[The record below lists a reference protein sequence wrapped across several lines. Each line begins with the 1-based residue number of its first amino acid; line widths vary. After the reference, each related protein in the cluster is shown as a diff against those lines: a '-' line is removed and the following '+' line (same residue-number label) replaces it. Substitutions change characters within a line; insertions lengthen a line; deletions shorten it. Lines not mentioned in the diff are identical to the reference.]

1 MKTPWRLLIDFD
13 NYSIKRVNS
22 TNYHFFYI
30 FMKIILHLLSRY
42 LNMNQ
47 IFIDKWQDKIENIDY
62 AIQPIVSTIS
72 GKLFGIEVL
81 IRGVENIG
89 FNSINDFFDSAFKD
103 KVLVPLE
110 NALRRKVV
118 EKVSKIKNYK
128 NIIVFYNYDHRIMEM
143 PDYRYGFTEEIL
155 EEYNILPSNWCLE
168 LNEGINH
175 EFTSI
180 YNKVLLRAKA
190 SGFKLAIDDFG
201 TGFSN
206 FELLY
211 HSEADFLKLD
221 KFLIRDIHKDNKKL
235 FLVSAIKD
243 IARAL
248 GVTLIAEGV
257 ETEEEYYCLKN
268 LDIDMIQGY
277 FIQKP
282 TIDQYLI
289 KLQYEHIE
297 KLYNLDKRKSTSIS
311 SFIKDSMCFISPLN
325 NNSSIEDVF
334 DRFQS
339 SDYNFIP
346 IVDKNFF
353 QTCIIYEKDLR
364 EYIYSP
370 YGRDLLISKVH
381 KKTINDFLKR
391 IPKVDIR
398 TKIDDVLKLIVSH
411 GSQGIF
417 ITDDNRYIGFLS
429 NTEIIKIINYM
440 RMQEALETNPL
451 SGLPGNIAISNKIK
465 DVLIDEE
472 RVNYFIYFDFD
483 NFKPFND
490 KFGFRIGDRAIKS
503 FAEIL
508 KNTKREVMNDI
519 FIGHIG
525 GDDFFVL
532 ISFDEFKTNYVLSVV
547 NEIMKKFKEIS
558 SSFFSYEEIVEGNY
572 KSVDRQGNVKFFPL
586 LGVSAAILE
595 VPFKKIEL
603 NENVLSKH
611 IAELKKIAKSSE
623 SNICIATIYNIVNK
637 IENFI
642 GVSNEEKNVYPR
654 YKCTASLSRLS

>member
-268 LDIDMIQGY
+268 LDIDLIQGY

-353 QTCIIYEKDLR
+353 QTCIIYEK
-364 EYIYSP
+364 
-370 YGRDLLISKVH
+370 
-381 KKTINDFLKR
+381 
-391 IPKVDIR
+391 
-398 TKIDDVLKLIVSH
+398 TKIK
-411 GSQGIF
+411 GQAF
-417 ITDDNRYIGFLS
+417 ISWT
-429 NTEIIKIINYM
+429 
-440 RMQEALETNPL
+440 
-451 SGLPGNIAISNKIK
+451 
-465 DVLIDEE
+465 
-472 RVNYFIYFDFD
+472 
-483 NFKPFND
+483 
-490 KFGFRIGDRAIKS
+490 
-503 FAEIL
+503 
-508 KNTKREVMNDI
+508 
-519 FIGHIG
+519 
-525 GDDFFVL
+525 
-532 ISFDEFKTNYVLSVV
+532 
-547 NEIMKKFKEIS
+547 
-558 SSFFSYEEIVEGNY
+558 
-572 KSVDRQGNVKFFPL
+572 
-586 LGVSAAILE
+586 
-595 VPFKKIEL
+595 
-603 NENVLSKH
+603 
-611 IAELKKIAKSSE
+611 
-623 SNICIATIYNIVNK
+623 CIT
-637 IENFI
+637 
-642 GVSNEEKNVYPR
+642 
-654 YKCTASLSRLS
+654 